1 MTRISID
8 AEELI
13 MALDHHGDESEWL
26 LDLQTGEVLF
36 VADEGLVGPDE
47 DLAKQ
52 IEREPD
58 RYRAIDPIPS
68 SDGWEIM
75 AEFIEQLPAGEARA
89 HLTRALQH
97 NHPFRSFK
105 NALLD
110 YPKLREEWFAFHEKS
125 FMQLARE
132 WLDDESIDADLK
144 SRVAGD
150 A

>member
-13 MALDHHGDESEWL
+13 MALEYHGDESESL

-47 DLAKQ
+47 DLAEQ

-68 SDGWEIM
+68 SDGWQIM

-110 YPKLREEWFAFHEKS
+110 YPKLREKWFVFHEKS
-125 FMQLARE
+125 FIQLARE
-132 WLDDESIDADLK
+132 WLDDERIDADLK
-144 SRVAGD
+144 SRIVGD

>member
-26 LDLQTGEVLF
+26 LDLQTGELLF

-47 DLAKQ
+47 DLAEQ

>member
-13 MALDHHGDESEWL
+13 MALEHHGDETEWL
-26 LDLQTGEVLF
+26 LDLQTGELLF

-47 DLAKQ
+47 DLAEQ

-68 SDGWEIM
+68 SDGWRIM

>member
-13 MALDHHGDESEWL
+13 MALEHHGDESEWL
-26 LDLQTGEVLF
+26 LDLQTGELLF

-47 DLAKQ
+47 DLAEQ

-58 RYRAIDPIPS
+58 RYRVIDPIPS
-68 SDGWEIM
+68 SDGWRIM
-75 AEFIEQLPAGEARA
+75 AEFIERLPAGEARA

-144 SRVAGD
+144 CRVAGD